1 MKKKYLFG
9 SVIIA
14 VFLGLMIYFLT
25 QSNIRYQ
32 NNFSLL
38 EKSGKTVKA
47 TGSWVKDK
55 GYNLDKQKMVFSFYM
70 VDQDGNQMFVK
81 YHGSIPNN
89 FESARSIVVTGRYTN
104 GCFMANDILT
114 KCPSKYQDQT
124 VKSSSL

>member
-9 SVIIA
+9 SIIIA
-14 VFLGLMIYFLT
+14 VFLGLMAYFLT
-25 QSNIRYQ
+25 QSNIQYQ
-32 NNFSLL
+32 NNFSML

-55 GYNLDKQKMVFSFYM
+55 GYNLDKQTMIFSFYM
-70 VDQDGNQMFVK
+70 TDQSGNEMFVK

-89 FESARSIVVTGRYTN
+89 FESARSIVVTGKYTN
-104 GCFMANDILT
+104 GYFKANDILT

>member
-81 YHGSIPNN
+81 YHGAIPNN
-89 FESARSIVVTGRYTN
+89 FESARSIVVTGRYKN
-104 GCFMANDILT
+104 GYFMANDILT